1 MYHNDLF
8 KTEYKIIHRLGNVL
22 INAQV
27 TVKLF
32 INEIPQIRKSHLIN
46 VLLKMFLE
54 MLKENIKTFYFREKR
69 HDDCWYRGRHWIPG
83 NLCDSGRGHI
93 SKNEKNEKRFTSTCV
108 LLRQCIVN
116 FTLYRQMQSKDN

>member
-8 KTEYKIIHRLGNVL
+8 KTEYKIHRLGNVL

-46 VLLKMFLE
+46 
-54 MLKENIKTFYFREKR
+54 FY
-69 HDDCWYRGRHWIPG
+69 
-83 NLCDSGRGHI
+83 
-93 SKNEKNEKRFTSTCV
+93 
-108 LLRQCIVN
+108 
-116 FTLYRQMQSKDN
+116 